1 MKYLILGKSGYIA
14 NAFIREVEKRGM
26 DYIALSRSDI
36 DYTNFKEF
44 KAYLEINFIKF
55 GKIKIINCAGYVGKP
70 NVDACELNKSE
81 TILGNIIF
89 PSMLSNLCINKGIE
103 LIHVSS
109 GCIYDGTNNGLGF
122 SEDDAPNFSFDQN
135 NCSFYSGSKAVCE
148 EVLKSNPWCY
158 IFRLRVPFDNIDS
171 PRNYISK
178 CLNYETLFNI
188 ENSITHR
195 FDYAK
200 YCLDLMNIK
209 APYGIYNICN
219 KGSITTEFVVD
230 LIKKYLKPNKSFKFF
245 ENEEAFSGV
254 ISTPRSSCTM
264 NTSKLESFIDVR
276 SSEDAI
282 IECLKEWKQ

>member
-1 MKYLILGKSGYIA
+1 MYIVLGKNGFMA
-14 NAFIREVEKRGM
+14 EAFISELKRRKV

-44 KAYLEINFIKF
+44 SAYLEINFIKF

-89 PSMLSNLCINKGIE
+89 PSMLSNLCIKKGIE

-109 GCIYDGTNNGLGF
+109 GCIYNGTNNGLGF

-148 EVLKSNPWCY
+148 EVLRSNPWCY
-158 IFRLRVPFDNIDS
+158 IFRLRVPFDHIDS

-178 CLNYETLFNI
+178 CLSYDTLLNV
-188 ENSITHR
+188 ENSVTHR

-209 APYGIYNICN
+209 APYGTYNICN

-230 LIKKYLKPNKSFKFF
+230 LIKKYLKPNKVFKYF
-245 ENEEAFSGV
+245 EDEEAFSS
-254 ISTPRSSCTM
+254 IIETPRSTCIM
-264 NTSKLESFIDVR
+264 DTSKIENLISIR

-282 IECLKEWKQ
+282 IDCLKNWNP